1 MKVVFVSLRACSL
14 PRSTCRSFR
23 NTFSRKKVTID
34 GLNTISNGELHVSD
48 PLCDNENKDLT
59 LVILTWK
66 KTTVYLFLQSI
77 TCMTTE
83 CLFWKRQIYSEKV
96 FGEGF
101 SLQKIQINKLY
112 YGSKK
117 YKIKKKTTTIYQ
129 KCMSKTVEVNLL
141 LRKKNVV
148 HESSHISE
156 PIL

>member
-1 MKVVFVSLRACSL
+1 MISTIQKSYFKRSDVFLKMMKVVFVSLRACSL

-77 TCMTTE
+77 TCTTTE
-83 CLFWKRQIYSEKV
+83 CVFWKRQIYSEKV

-117 YKIKKKTTTIYQ
+117 YKIKKKQQQYI
-129 KCMSKTVEVNLL
+129 
-141 LRKKNVV
+141 KNAC
-148 HESSHISE
+148 
-156 PIL
+156 LKLWR

>member
-1 MKVVFVSLRACSL
+1 MYWSCSIERCINFVLILHIDPWFRPFRNRILNAVMSLRACSL

-34 GLNTISNGELHVSD
+34 GLNIISNRELHVSD

-66 KTTVYLFLQSI
+66 KTTVYLFIQRI
-77 TCMTTE
+77 TCTTTE

-112 YGSKK
+112 YGSK
-117 YKIKKKTTTIYQ
+117 
-129 KCMSKTVEVNLL
+129 
-141 LRKKNVV
+141 
-148 HESSHISE
+148 
-156 PIL
+156 